1 MKNFKIY
8 QNVRNADETGIR
20 GKFIALNVYIR
31 KKLSLKS
38 MTSTFTLRNQKKNK
52 VSPKEE
58 QQKLQMS

>member
-1 MKNFKIY
+1 MKNFKTY

-38 MTSTFTLRNQKKNK
+38 MTSTFTLRN
-52 VSPKEE
+52 
-58 QQKLQMS
+58 